1 MSSSRSRK
9 TTKATEEVAPAPA
22 PAPAPV
28 VVEAAAV
35 VEAVAEEVN
44 ETFESVMSQVHE
56 KQVARDALDKEIRVL
71 LKSLPR
77 LHAREVKAGGK
88 SKRSQP
94 KKDRAPSGF
103 AKATPVPEALRKFLS
118 LGADVELPRTEVAK
132 QIYAYVSD
140 KNLRDKEDRRIIHPD
155 AALRK
160 LFTLKEG
167 ETLDFKNFQKQLS
180 RHYPKS
186 AKSEAADAT
195 VATAATAAT
204 VAAVVEEPV
213 VAAAA
218 EAPTG
223 SKRRSRGATTTA

>member
-1 MSSSRSRK
+1 MSSRK
-9 TTKATEEVAPAPA
+9 STKTAKAAEEVV

-35 VEAVAEEVN
+35 VEPVAEEVN
-44 ETFESVMSQVHE
+44 ETFESVMAQMQE
-56 KQVARDALDKEIRVL
+56 KQAARDVLDKELRVL
-71 LKSLPR
+71 SKSLLR
-77 LHAREVKAGGK
+77 LHVREVKAGGK

-118 LGADVELPRTEVAK
+118 LGGDVELARTEVAK

-155 AALRK
+155 ASLRK
-160 LFTLKEG
+160 LFSLKEG

-186 AKSEAADAT
+186 AKSEAADA
-195 VATAATAAT
+195 ATATTATAPT

-213 VAAAA
+213 VAAA